1 MKALTMSDLRKR
13 GDVPL
18 SPRQRHQRDTG
29 SGSYNRFSLLQPPSP
44 RPRLGS
50 KRKLDQTPAVEAK
63 TPKLDPN
70 IVFGQLK
77 EVEDNL
83 VLVKSTV
90 SAVMAAGD
98 SVFNIAE
105 GGLGAAVHKLAL
117 AIDMLI
123 CNQEKLLSAV
133 VDSANM
139 GGNRKASSF
148 VDVVAGGGTGELRKA
163 RMSRP
168 SVSKPPPSAE
178 ALREKK
184 IRQAII
190 KAEKSTVIFNA
201 DLGGVPVMNRDTL
214 ARKVTLLLHDKARTE
229 GEYSDNQKAAEEAVD
244 DFLSCATLDFLGK
257 GTQSFYNKKN
267 TEDERNRKFCTVPI
281 KLTWKSKGERIR
293 GEQSIRKVCNSK
305 CSVSYPRKIRALID
319 KVLKAGQSAKPGCYI
334 SVRVSHESLTVIAH
348 AREGNSWTDLG
359 ISKVIPS
366 DILEPVELANLADE
380 RGRHGG
386 SLLTHFPP
394 MGRYTVPPFTRDFGP
409 PRH

>member
-1 MKALTMSDLRKR
+1 
-13 GDVPL
+13 
-18 SPRQRHQRDTG
+18 
-29 SGSYNRFSLLQPPSP
+29 
-44 RPRLGS
+44 
-50 KRKLDQTPAVEAK
+50 LDQAPAAEPK

-83 VLVKSTV
+83 LVVKSTV

-133 VDSANM
+133 VDTANL
-139 GGNRKASSF
+139 GGNRKAASF
-148 VDVVAGGGTGELRKA
+148 SEVVAGGGTGEPRKG
-163 RMSRP
+163 RVSHP
-168 SVSKPPPSAE
+168 SVNKPPPTAE

-184 IRQAII
+184 LRQAII

-201 DLGGVPVMNRDTL
+201 DLGSVPVMNRDTL
-214 ARKVTLLLHDKARTE
+214 ARKVTLLLHDKARVE
-229 GEYSDNQKAAEEAVD
+229 GEYKDNQKAAEEAVD

-257 GTQSFYNKKN
+257 GTQPFFNKKD

-305 CSVSYPRKIRALID
+305 CSVPYPKKIRDLVYE
-319 KVLKAGQSAKPGCYI
+319 VLKSGQSAKPGCYI
-334 SVRVSHESLTVIAH
+334 RVRVSHETLTVVAH
-348 AREGNSWTDLG
+348 AREGNTWSDLG
-359 ISKVIPS
+359 ISKKIPS
-366 DILEPVELANLADE
+366 DILEPAELADLADE
-380 RGRHGG
+380 DDMEDL
-386 SLLTHFPP
+386 S
-394 MGRYTVPPFTRDFGP
+394 
-409 PRH
+409 